1 MPAVNRSRYDIYA
14 DIISVLQFYNEAGI
28 SQIARR
34 ANLPID
40 RAKGLV
46 EFMVSRGLI
55 LKQDN
60 PKKRPNV
67 LYLGTTRGYQYHE
80 LYKQLHHMV
89 VELTD
94 DEVEFATDFEM
105 K

>member
-46 EFMVSRGLI
+46 EFMVARGLI
-55 LKQDN
+55 LKQEN
-60 PKKRPNV
+60 PNKRPNI
-67 LYLGTTRGYQYHE
+67 LYIGTNRGYQYHE
-80 LYKQLHHMV
+80 LYKKLHHMV
-89 VELTD
+89 VEITD
-94 DEVEFATDFEM
+94 DELELGIGFEM

>member
-46 EFMVSRGLI
+46 EFMVARGLI
-55 LKQDN
+55 LKQEN

-67 LYLGTTRGYQYHE
+67 LYLGTNRGYQYYE

-89 VELTD
+89 VEFTD
-94 DEVEFATDFEM
+94 DELEFGTVFEM

>member
-14 DIISVLQFYNEAGI
+14 DIISVLQFYTEAGI

-46 EFMVSRGLI
+46 EFMVARGLVI
-55 LKQDN
+55 KNEDS
-60 PKKRPNV
+60 KKRPNV
-67 LYLGTTRGYQYHE
+67 IYTGTNRGYQYYE
-80 LYKQLHHMV
+80 LYKQMHHMV
-89 VELTD
+89 VEFTD
-94 DEVEFATDFEM
+94 DELELGVGFDM

>member
-14 DIISVLQFYNEAGI
+14 DIIDVLQFYNEAGI

-46 EFMVSRGLI
+46 EFMVARGLI
-55 LKQDN
+55 LKQEN
-60 PKKRPNV
+60 PKQRPSV
-67 LYLGTTRGYQYHE
+67 VYIGTNRGYQYFE

-89 VELTD
+89 VEFTD
-94 DEVEFATDFEM
+94 DEMEFSIGFDM